1 SHPAIV
7 TSHGK
12 EAKVF
17 SGETRPVVTGTLS
30 AAGAASTTGGLSTS
44 STVNQQQIG
53 TTLTVTPFIGADG
66 SVNLDI
72 TQRVEDVT
80 GTVQVDQNVQYIIGA
95 RESKSNV
102 SAKSG
107 EILVFGGFQ
116 KQLDSRGTSRLGPIP
131 IIGDLFGSRSKSK

>member
-1 SHPAIV
+1 VNFDI
-7 TSHGK
+7 K
-12 EAKVF
+12 E
-17 SGETRPVVTGTLS
+17 
-30 AAGAASTTGGLSTS
+30 
-44 STVNQQQIG
+44 
-53 TTLTVTPFIGADG
+53 
-66 SVNLDI
+66 
-72 TQRVEDVT
+72 RVEDVT

-131 IIGDLFGSRSKSK
+131 IIGDLFGSRSKSKSHQELIFFLRPTVLTNNPTIDNAEFLQRVEKLPTKEEIKAHLDPNYISPKKPLLDRILPK